1 MGMRYSILLLS
12 IFLAA
17 CSHTSARTSTERSS
31 ENVVAVMPATY
42 AMMSTPQTAGN
53 LPVSGGHV
61 SRYQRQII
69 IPGGTDGAM
78 TPCAQNF
85 DAVMDHLESLME
97 KQINENNEIAR
108 QQAAIPGYSF

>member
-1 MGMRYSILLLS
+1 
-12 IFLAA
+12 
-17 CSHTSARTSTERSS
+17 
-31 ENVVAVMPATY
+31 MPATY
-42 AMMSTPQTAGN
+42 ALMSTPQTVGN

-61 SRYQRQII
+61 SRYQRQTI
-69 IPGGTDGAM
+69 IPGGKDGVM

-85 DAVMDHLESLME
+85 DGIMDHLELLME